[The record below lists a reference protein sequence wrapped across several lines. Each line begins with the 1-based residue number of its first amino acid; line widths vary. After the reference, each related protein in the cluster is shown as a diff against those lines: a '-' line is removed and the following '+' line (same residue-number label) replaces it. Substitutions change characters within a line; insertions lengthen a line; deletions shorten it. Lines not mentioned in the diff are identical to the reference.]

1 MAISA
6 SDVKKLREMTG
17 AGMMDCKKAL
27 DSTDGDFDKAVD
39 LLREKGL
46 ATAQKK
52 SSRVAAEGL
61 TDLIISEDHSVGA
74 ICEVNSE
81 TDFVAKNKEFIDF
94 VRAITETACENKINN
109 IDELKKATLKGES
122 ESIEDVLTKKI
133 AKIGEN
139 MTVRRVAVEKGLV
152 YGYLHGGKIAAMV
165 NFDSDIAPDKLEE
178 IGKDISMQIA
188 SMHPLYIS
196 SDDVDEEYISHERE
210 VLLNQAKNENEEE
223 KAAGGKGKP
232 DNILEKMVEGRLHKE
247 LKAVCLLEQAF
258 VKDPD
263 ITVAN
268 LLEKTAKD
276 LGGKISIKSMTR
288 FEVGEG
294 IEKKEEDFQEE
305 VQKQI
310 NGTL

>member
-27 DSTDGDFDKAVD
+27 DKTDGDFDKAVD

-46 ATAQKK
+46 AKAAKK
-52 SSRVAAEGL
+52 SSRIAAEGL
-61 TDLIISEDHSVGA
+61 TDMIIAEDHSVGA

-81 TDFVAKNKEFIDF
+81 TDFVAKNKEFVDF
-94 VRAITETACENKINN
+94 VRAITETACENKIQD
-109 IDELKKATLKGES
+109 IESLKKANLKGDS
-122 ESIEDVLTKKI
+122 KAIEEVLTEKI

-139 MTVRRVAVEKGLV
+139 MTLRRVAVEEGLV
-152 YGYLHGGKIAAMV
+152 YGYLHGGKIAALV
-165 NFDSDIAPDKLEE
+165 NFESDIAPEKLEE
-178 IGKDISMQIA
+178 IGKDVAMQIA
-188 SMHPLYIS
+188 SMNPLYIS
-196 SDDVDEEYISHERE
+196 SDDVDEDYIAHEKE
-210 VLLNQAKNENEEE
+210 VLLNQARNENEEE
-223 KAAGGKGKP
+223 IKQGKKGKP
-232 DNILEKMVEGRLHKE
+232 DNILEKMVMGRLNKE

-263 ITVAN
+263 TTVEK
-268 LLEKTAKD
+268 LIEKTGKD
-276 LGGKISIKSMTR
+276 LRGKLKVKSIKR

-294 IEKKEEDFQEE
+294 IEKKEEDFQAE

-310 NGTL
+310 NGTV